1 MSNHQYQYTE
11 GTGLGTWQAMKQT
24 IDIDYN
30 TFNTNTGGCRLN
42 YCDMMYVT
50 LFIIVKELS
59 DDIRGLCNSYKKDLP
74 GHSGPGYLIFN

>member
-1 MSNHQYQYTE
+1 
-11 GTGLGTWQAMKQT
+11 MKQT
-24 IDIDYN
+24 IEIDYN

-59 DDIRGLCNSYKKDLP
+59 DDIRVLCNSYKKDLP
-74 GHSGPGYLIFN
+74 GHSWARILDIQLVFRHRHPSY